1 MKVPESLKSRID
13 MKSKIKHILALAL
26 IAGQTPHAFAQ
37 VEVTLPCTE
46 GITSKN
52 RATLARVDKIEIDV
66 KGQRAFIFGKRFLL
80 ANPATANAS
89 IEKRQSG
96 VLVLPLNPTASDA
109 AIAQECLN
117 LAKSALAK
125 SVGFGIAAAADPGVI
140 VGPASIFGHP
150 ELSDSHCM
158 AFGGKYL
165 ASPSVNAWAQE
176 LVLSPHSCAILTTG
190 TQVMSGSGSG
200 PAPSGTQ

>member
-1 MKVPESLKSRID
+1 MQIFEFWKSRIE
-13 MKSKIKHILALAL
+13 MKSKMNPILALAF
-26 IAGQTPHAFAQ
+26 IVGISPSTFAQ

-66 KGQRAFIFGKRFLL
+66 KGQRALIFGKRFLL
-80 ANPATANAS
+80 ANPATSNAS

-96 VLVLPLNPTASDA
+96 VLVLPLNPDSSNA

-125 SVGFGIAAAADPGVI
+125 SAGFGIAGAADPGVI

-150 ELSDSHCM
+150 ELFETHCM

-165 ASPSVNAWAQE
+165 ASPSVTAWAQE
-176 LVLSPHSCAILTTG
+176 PVLAPQSCAILTTG
-190 TQVMSGSGSG
+190 PQVMSGSGSG
-200 PAPSGTQ
+200 PAAGGTQ